1 MIELSS
7 FLRELQCGYEVFSEN
22 ANVNNRM
29 QTVES
34 RYLLLEYLIA
44 ELMTQ
49 KMLLVTQ
56 QPKQKGSVITIVSL
70 TSISLLADL
79 TNVSF

>member
-22 ANVNNRM
+22 VNVNNRM
-29 QTVES
+29 QSVES
-34 RYLLLEYLIA
+34 RYLLIEYLIA

-56 QPKQKGSVITIVSL
+56 QPKQKGTVITFVSL
-70 TSISLLADL
+70 ALLKS
-79 TNVSF
+79 TFRY

>member
-7 FLRELQCGYEVFSEN
+7 FLRELQCGYEVFSDN

-29 QTVES
+29 QSVES
-34 RYLLLEYLIA
+34 RYLLLEYLVA

-56 QPKQKGSVITIVSL
+56 QPKQKGSVITIVS
-70 TSISLLADL
+70 T
-79 TNVSF
+79 T